1 MNNTL
6 NWKVPSRS
14 RSVASASSNSNQSPA
29 STPSTSTPGE
39 ITQRLCGVE
48 FSSDCNDLYFSHRY
62 GQSPASS
69 CSYSLPPRPASG
81 SISGGTSRQSKSPK
95 QYWELG
101 GLGPSSVAT
110 PEWQVHKERWLA
122 KKAFG
127 KAATAANR
135 LARLRALGKIQQEE
149 AQSVVI
155 DPAALELP
163 IDNVAEEDE
172 SAAVLAERAKKR
184 DIALAL
190 KL

>member
-1 MNNTL
+1 MN
-6 NWKVPSRS
+6 
-14 RSVASASSNSNQSPA
+14 Q
-29 STPSTSTPGE
+29 
-39 ITQRLCGVE
+39 
-48 FSSDCNDLYFSHRY
+48 
-62 GQSPASS
+62 
-69 CSYSLPPRPASG
+69 
-81 SISGGTSRQSKSPK
+81 KSPK

-110 PEWQVHKERWLA
+110 PEWQVHTERWLA

-155 DPAALELP
+155 DPGVLELP
-163 IDNVAEEDE
+163 IDIAEEDE